1 MNAFDFLT
9 PPRRG
14 KPRKNGITMVLDKGM
29 GIKTARDLMEISSDY
44 VDFIKFGWGT
54 LPLHRR
60 DAVMEKIEMYR
71 SFDVEAYPGGTL
83 FEIAYLNDKI
93 QEYFEEARSLG
104 FETLEISNGTV
115 EIETDEKC
123 ELIEKAVNEGF
134 QIISEVGKKDPV
146 RDRLLSPEDR
156 VELVRADLKAGACMV
171 LMEARESGHNIGIYD
186 ENGNVKEEEFN
197 HLLNELPQDRI
208 IWEAPQKNQQVYF
221 ILKIGPDVNLGNI
234 PPEEITALETIRRGL
249 RGDTLGKVNL

>member
-60 DAVMEKIEMYR
+60 DAVIEKIEMYR

-93 QEYFEEARSLG
+93 QEYLDEARSLG

-123 ELIEKAVNEGF
+123 ELIEKAIDDGF

-156 VELVRADLKAGACMV
+156 VELVRADLKAGASMV

-186 ENGNVKEEEFN
+186 ENGNIKVEEFN
-197 HLLNELPQDRI
+197 QLLNELPQDRI

>member
-9 PPRRG
+9 PPRSG
-14 KPRKNGITMVLDKGM
+14 KPRKHGITMVLDKGM
-29 GIKTARDLMEISSDY
+29 GPASARDLMEISSDY

-60 DAVMEKIEMYR
+60 DTVKEKVDMYR
-71 SFDVEAYPGGTL
+71 SFDVEPYPGGTL
-83 FEIAYLNDKI
+83 FEIAHLNDKVE
-93 QEYFEEARSLG
+93 EYFQEARSLG

-115 EIETDEKC
+115 EIETEEKC
-123 ELIEKAVNEGF
+123 RLIEMAVDEGF
-134 QIISEVGKKDPV
+134 MVISEVGKKDPE
-146 RDRLLSPEDR
+146 RDRLLEPDDR
-156 VELVRADLKAGACMV
+156 VRLVRADLRAGASMV
-171 LMEARESGHNIGIYD
+171 LMEARESGQNIGIYD
-186 ENGNVKEEEFN
+186 ERGNIREDEFN
-197 HLLNELPQDRI
+197 HLTDRLPMDRI
-208 IWEAPQKNQQVYF
+208 IWEAPQKSQQVYF